1 MSDTPRIAMTP
12 EQLPRQRIHEVVALP
27 PEPADFDPVVC
38 YGSDA
43 LSIFPKRRP
52 SRMHYLGSTEW
63 AWGPMNG
70 RITAYHLHRGRNHW
84 LLYLQDLDPNDRQ
97 FEWVVGAYA
106 AISSKDRRQVAIH
119 LMIALWKDEASS
131 CDFDHFHWVNQS
143 GHFTVADWMAIGR
156 AVWEGRP

>member
-43 LSIFPKRRP
+43 LGIFPKRRP

-70 RITAYHLHRGRNHW
+70 RITAYLLHRGRNHW

-97 FEWVVGAYA
+97 FEWVVGA
-106 AISSKDRRQVAIH
+106 
-119 LMIALWKDEASS
+119 
-131 CDFDHFHWVNQS
+131 
-143 GHFTVADWMAIGR
+143 
-156 AVWEGRP
+156 